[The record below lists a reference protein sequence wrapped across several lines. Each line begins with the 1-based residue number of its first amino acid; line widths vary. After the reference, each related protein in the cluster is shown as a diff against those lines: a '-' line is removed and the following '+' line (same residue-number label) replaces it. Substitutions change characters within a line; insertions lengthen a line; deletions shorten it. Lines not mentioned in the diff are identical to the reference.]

1 MLQTMPP
8 EILQTV
14 MSYLDSCDVLDCCKI
29 ARIFYVP
36 AVSKLYSSVCYV
48 NPFSMSTQFKEQ
60 GSRIY
65 IRSSTSLRSLVKFV
79 GFAWD
84 MPSDVDIQ
92 PVVLDILA
100 LIGMSFTELQY
111 APLQWDTDTT
121 SRFSAISVNMPI
133 PQNKIFQSEGYD
145 PPTLHHPDPQH
156 RDSATST

>member
-84 MPSDVDIQ
+84 MPSDVDLR

-100 LIGMSFTELQY
+100 LIGMSLTASIRTTTVGYRYHQSFLSNICQY
-111 APLQWDTDTT
+111 ADSTE
-121 SRFSAISVNMPI
+121 
-133 PQNKIFQSEGYD
+133 KIFQSEGYD
-145 PPTLHHPDPQH
+145 PPTLHHPDPQD